1 MRTVPCFFLL
11 SCPSFL
17 PTDMLSTPIIPAST
31 FQSTSLT
38 RTPIDA
44 DTIRFISQ
52 EQKDAVAKLVQDL
65 TVGPKSL
72 SQIKDHFVSE
82 MKKGLSKDGET
93 LAMVPTYVMGRLDG
107 SGIVLLACSQR
118 KVVCVWCAH

>member
-1 MRTVPCFFLL
+1 
-11 SCPSFL
+11 
-17 PTDMLSTPIIPAST
+17 MLSTPIIPAST

-107 SGIVLLACSQR
+107 SGIVLLTCSQR
-118 KVVCVWCAH
+118 KVVCEWCAHWNLSFAFAP